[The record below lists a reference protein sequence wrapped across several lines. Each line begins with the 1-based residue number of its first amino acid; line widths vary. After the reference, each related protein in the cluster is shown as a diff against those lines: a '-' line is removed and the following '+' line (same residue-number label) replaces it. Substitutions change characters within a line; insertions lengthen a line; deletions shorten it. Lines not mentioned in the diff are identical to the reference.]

1 MIFQLIVTFMLLLLI
16 IIISMQNSMPLD
28 LTFFVWKLHMSLTA
42 LIFYASAFGGAI
54 VAILTLPKLVNKY
67 INVRNLN
74 KERYELKKKA
84 LEQEKQGVARI
95 KAK

>member
-1 MIFQLIVTFMLLLLI
+1 
-16 IIISMQNSMPLD
+16 
-28 LTFFVWKLHMSLTA
+28 
-42 LIFYASAFGGAI
+42 
-54 VAILTLPKLVNKY
+54 VNKY

-84 LEQEKQGVARI
+84 LEQEKQGVAHI